1 MKPFLL
7 ILCFFS
13 GTASLIYEVIWNR
26 WLLLLF
32 GSTTLS
38 VSVIMA
44 VFMAGLA
51 LGSLWMGR
59 TANRIPRPMLLYG
72 LIEICIGLYG
82 AMMPW
87 LFTNLGPAHQ
97 WILGLAGGSQ
107 SLLFLLRSGIIF
119 AALIVPT
126 LLMGAT
132 LPLLAGIFAEM
143 NDNPG
148 SVAGLIYGVNTAGA
162 VLGTGLSGFLLLP
175 WLGMQQGLQTAVAI
189 NVGIGL
195 GAVWVSNKVKGSRK
209 LPASSVLNP
218 DRPIHQTISAYAL
231 LLCMALSG
239 LAAMIYE
246 VAWTRELVL
255 VLGSST
261 YAFSLM
267 LTAFLFGIAGGSFA
281 ATRWAD
287 RIKQPLWA
295 LAGIEWGIALLT
307 LLGQYGIGRLPGA
320 YLYLFWVVG
329 PSLPVLWAGQLA
341 LALGLMLVPT
351 LLLGMTFPLA
361 VHMMNYSPS
370 DLGRSVGSVYGVN
383 TIGTVLGALA
393 GGLVLIPWAGL
404 QGTVVIGGAISLL
417 ASLVLILNDTSLRT
431 LWRVGISGLGA
442 GVIILALVFTPSW
455 DPIWMSSGL
464 YKEAPAY
471 LNLAG
476 TPSQVR
482 KMVGRYRLLF
492 YEEGAQATVSVV
504 ELPSFGVQPHMT
516 LAIDGKVDA
525 STGADIATQ
534 VLSGHL
540 PLMVS
545 EHADTI
551 LVIGYASGMT
561 VGSALLYP
569 VRQVLAAEIEPAV
582 IEASHYF
589 DSYNN
594 RPLEDPRVR
603 MVLDDGR
610 HFLQMT
616 SERFDA
622 VISEPSNPWM
632 SGPSRLFTY
641 EFFELS
647 RKHLNVGGVMAQ
659 WIQMYGM
666 SPDMIK
672 TVIRTFHN
680 VFPYVLIFQTAQAD
694 LLLIGSE
701 KPLRLDLT
709 RLNKAF
715 SEHDIASDLAR
726 TGINTPWD
734 LLGLLR
740 MGEEDLK
747 AFLGEGTLNTDD
759 NGLLEFSAPRFL
771 YVETVDINQHLIEQ
785 AMLNMGGPSG
795 LLKYL
800 AISKDDKPQ
809 LARVAVTLA
818 RNSLKEGRQA
828 QTEKLASISLFLEET
843 AEGYW
848 LLGEINNRE
857 GNFVTALHFWEEA
870 LQIDPSH
877 SGTLLS
883 MALYYLEQGDFE
895 QAEGFFRRG
904 EKTSNPPPQLWLYYG
919 VNLYYL
925 KQYPAAMELLKEFVR
940 INPDGK
946 EAILAYYYLS
956 KIDEELKDLQGV
968 NYSNGRLIRLLRQL
982 RASLE
987 QDQRQEE
994 LDGLLKLIE
1003 RHTRQAMFRQTER
1016 GLKVLITQY
1025 ITDPL
1030 SHYYKGVSLYFLGY
1044 DKEAAEDLRRV
1055 LEILPKGDESPRT
1068 HQYLGLIASRL
1079 KGAEKQMPSPARL

>member
-13 GTASLIYEVIWNR
+13 GMAGLIYEVIWNR

-38 VSVIMA
+38 VSLILA

-59 TANRIPRPMLLYG
+59 VSRRVSSPIMVYG
-72 LIEICIGLYG
+72 LIEVVIGLYG
-82 AMMPW
+82 AFTPDLFGAVEPAYRWIW
-87 LFTNLGPAHQ
+87 LWASDFPPA
-97 WILGLAGGSQ
+97 LLA
-107 SLLFLLRSGIIF
+107 LRSGLVFVGLII
-119 AALIVPT
+119 PT

-132 LPLLAGIFAEM
+132 LPLLARVFVSMKAH
-143 NDNPG
+143 PG
-148 SVAGLIYGVNTAGA
+148 SVAGWLYGINTTGA
-162 VLGTGLSGFLLLP
+162 VLGAGLSGFVLLP

-195 GAVWVSNKVKGSRK
+195 GAVWISNKVKDSRK
-209 LPASSVLNP
+209 LPASSILNP
-218 DRPIHQTISAYAL
+218 HRPIHQTISAYAL

-267 LTAFLFGIAGGSFA
+267 LAAFLIGIAAGSLA
-281 ATRWAD
+281 VVRLAD
-287 RIKQPLWA
+287 QFKQPVLM
-295 LAGIEWGIALLT
+295 LAGIEAGIAFLALV
-307 LLGQYGIGRLPGA
+307 GQYGMGRLPEA
-320 YLYLFWVVG
+320 YLYWYWLMG
-329 PSLPVLWAGQLA
+329 PSVPTLWIGQLL
-341 LALGLMLVPT
+341 LAFGLMVGPT
-351 LLLGMTFPLA
+351 LLLGASFPLA
-361 VHMMNYSPS
+361 VRIINGSEPE
-370 DLGRSVGSVYGVN
+370 LGRSVGSVYGMN
-383 TIGTVLGALA
+383 TLGTVLGALA
-393 GGLVLIPWAGL
+393 GGGVLIPLAGL
-404 QGTVVIGGAISLL
+404 QGTVILGTAISLL
-417 ASLVLILNDTSLRT
+417 AAWVLILNGASLRRS
-431 LWRVGISGLGA
+431 WRLGLSGLCA
-442 GVIILALVFTPSW
+442 LILFLVFVFMPAW
-455 DPIWMSSGL
+455 DPIWMSSGF

-471 LNLAG
+471 LNLVG

-482 KMVGRYRLLF
+482 KMVGRYRPLF
-492 YEEGAQATVSVV
+492 YKEGAQATVSVV
-504 ELPSFGVQPHMT
+504 ERPSFGVQPHLT

-525 STGADIATQ
+525 STGADMSTQ

-540 PLMVS
+540 PLMLAERMDKV
-545 EHADTI
+545 
-551 LVIGYASGMT
+551 LVVGYASGVT
-561 VGSALLYP
+561 VGSVLLYP
-569 VRQVLAAEIEPAV
+569 VQELVAAEIEPAV
-582 IEASHYF
+582 IEGSHYF

-603 MVLDDGR
+603 LVLDDGR
-610 HFLQMT
+610 HYLGLT
-616 SERFDA
+616 PERFDA

-666 SPDMIK
+666 SPDMLK
-672 TVIRTFHN
+672 AVIRTFHN
-680 VFPYVLIFQTAQAD
+680 VFPYMLIFQTAQAD

-701 KPLRLDLT
+701 KPVRLDLT

-726 TGINTPWD
+726 IGIDTPWD

-747 AFLGEGTLNTDD
+747 TFLGEGILNTDD
-759 NGLLEFSAPRFL
+759 NGLLEFSAPMFL
-771 YVETVDINQHLIEQ
+771 YIETVDINQHLIEQ
-785 AMLNMGGPSG
+785 TMLNMEGPSG
-795 LLKYL
+795 LLKYF

-809 LARVAVTLA
+809 LARVAITLA
-818 RNSLKEGRQA
+818 RNFLKKGRQA
-828 QTEKLASISLFLEET
+828 QTEKLSRISLFLEET

-904 EKTSNPPPQLWLYYG
+904 EKTSNPPPQFWLYYG

-925 KQYPAAMELLKEFVR
+925 KQYPGAMELLKEFVR
-940 INPDGK
+940 ISPDGK

-956 KIDEELKDLQGV
+956 KIDAELKDLRGV
-968 NYSNGRLIRLLRQL
+968 NYSNGRLIQLLRQL
-982 RASLE
+982 RTSLE

-994 LDGLLKLIE
+994 LDGLLRLIE

-1044 DKEAAEDLRRV
+1044 DKEATEELRRV
-1055 LEILPKGDESPRT
+1055 LEILPKGDESSRA
-1068 HQYLGLIASRL
+1068 HQYLGLIASSL
-1079 KGAEKQMPSPARL
+1079 KGTEKQMPSPARL

>member
-13 GTASLIYEVIWNR
+13 GMASLIYEVIWNR
-26 WLLLLF
+26 WMLLLF

-38 VSVIMA
+38 VSLILA

-51 LGSLWMGR
+51 LGSLWMGW

-82 AMMPW
+82 AITPW

-107 SLLFLLRSGIIF
+107 SLLFLFRSVIIF
-119 AALIVPT
+119 VALIVPT

-132 LPLLAGIFAEM
+132 LPLLARIFAEM
-143 NDNPG
+143 NDDPG
-148 SVAGLIYGVNTAGA
+148 SVAGLIYGVNTAGS

-195 GAVWVSNKVKGSRK
+195 GAVLVSSKVKGSRK

-231 LLCMALSG
+231 LLCMVLSG

-246 VAWTRELVL
+246 VAWSRELVL
-255 VLGSST
+255 VMGSST

-267 LTAFLFGIAGGSFA
+267 LVALLVGLAIGSIGMA
-281 ATRWAD
+281 WLAD
-287 RIKQPLWA
+287 RIKQPVFI
-295 LAGIEWGIALLT
+295 LAMIEAGIALLA
-307 LLGQYGIGRLPGA
+307 LVGQYWIGRLPQA
-320 YLYLFWVVG
+320 YLYLYWLVG
-329 PSLPVLWAGQLA
+329 PSFSLLWIGQLL
-341 LALGLMLVPT
+341 LATGVMLGPT
-351 LLLGMTFPLA
+351 LLLGASFPLA
-361 VHMMNYSPS
+361 VRIVSLQS
-370 DLGRSVGSVYGVN
+370 ELGRSIGSVYSVN
-383 TIGTVLGALA
+383 TFGTVLGALA
-393 GGLVLIPWAGL
+393 SGLVLIPWVGL
-404 QGTVVIGGAISLL
+404 YDTVLVGAMISLL
-417 ASLVLILNDTSLRT
+417 ASLALILSADTVQVH
-431 LWRVGISGLGA
+431 WRLAIA
-442 GVIILALVFTPSW
+442 GSWIILIALILIFIPRW
-455 DPIWMSSGL
+455 DPVWMSSGF

-471 LNLAG
+471 LNLVG

-504 ELPSFGVQPHMT
+504 ERPSFGVQPHMT

-569 VRQVLAAEIEPAV
+569 VQKVLAAEIEPAV

-603 MVLDDGR
+603 LVLDDGR

-666 SPDMIK
+666 SPDMLK
-672 TVIRTFHN
+672 TVVRTFHN

-726 TGINTPWD
+726 IGINTPWD

-747 AFLGEGTLNTDD
+747 AFLGEGILNTDD

-785 AMLNMGGPSG
+785 TMLNMEGPSG
-795 LLKYL
+795 LLKYF
-800 AISKDDKPQ
+800 AISRDDKPQ
-809 LARVAVTLA
+809 LARVAITLA
-818 RNSLKEGRQA
+818 RNFLKEGRQA
-828 QTEKLASISLFLEET
+828 QTEKMARISLFLEKT
-843 AEGYW
+843 AEGHW

-925 KQYPAAMELLKEFVR
+925 KQYPGAMELLKEFVR
-940 INPDGK
+940 ISPDGK

-968 NYSNGRLIRLLRQL
+968 NYSNGQLILLLRQL
-982 RASLE
+982 RTSLE
-987 QDQRQEE
+987 QDQRQKE
-994 LDGLLKLIE
+994 LDGLLRLIE

-1044 DKEAAEDLRRV
+1044 DKEATEELQRV